1 MLLTIDRGN
10 TKDKFAVFDGEGIIL
25 DSDHQ
30 KWLEFLTISSLSD
43 TIIEDAN
50 KRTDM
55 PKILFDNNIFLS
67 EFSKFFSDNNF
78 IISDCIFCSVRDEA
92 TNKDFLQSISKY
104 FPSSQLTIQ
113 TPLPIKNMY
122 KAKSL
127 GMDRLAAIIGAR
139 DLFGNNVLV
148 IDAGTCLTFDYLDE
162 SDCYL
167 GGSISPGIQ
176 MKYESLHN
184 FTDNLPLINDTR
196 QVNLIGNATDT
207 SIRSGVLNG
216 TIGEIKQTINH
227 YREKFSGIKV
237 VMTGGDSKF
246 IKSFLDTDIKI
257 EKNLIFRGLK
267 KIFEFNEK
275 NIN

>member
-10 TKDKFAVFDGEGIIL
+10 TKDKFALFDKQTLVL
-25 DSDHQ
+25 DSDSP
-30 KWLEFLTISSLSD
+30 KWVEYWSSSMLFSVTTEDKESRKDTPKLSFDNDVSLSTLSQFFVD
-43 TIIEDAN
+43 N
-50 KRTDM
+50 RY
-55 PKILFDNNIFLS
+55 KIDN
-67 EFSKFFSDNNF
+67 
-78 IISDCIFCSVRDEA
+78 CVFCSVRNQE
-92 TNKDFLQSISKY
+92 TNNNFLQLISKY
-104 FPSSQLTIQ
+104 FPSTQLTIQ

-122 KAKSL
+122 KVKTL

-148 IDAGTCLTFDYLDE
+148 IDAGTCLTFDYLDRA
-162 SDCYL
+162 DCYL

-184 FTDNLPLINDTR
+184 FTDNLPLINNVD
-196 QVNLIGNATDT
+196 QVGLIGNDTDT
-207 SIRSGVLNG
+207 SIKSGVING
-216 TIGEIKQTINH
+216 TIGEIKQMISL
-227 YREKFSGIKV
+227 YRERFSGIKV

-246 IKSFLDTDIKI
+246 IKSFLDKDVEI